1 MKSAAVVLLLAVALL
16 AGCSRQESA
25 WRRSESQDTVAAYQA
40 YLREYPG
47 GTHAGRAQERLAEL
61 REMQEWERA
70 QRFNTPEAYQRY
82 LSGYPAGR
90 FSGPAREKLSDFLLA
105 RAPGDSP
112 PPPPVAAVQPAPG
125 GTLIA
130 AAGAAGDYRV
140 QLGAFSGG
148 EAAARREWSRL
159 AGRHGDLLG
168 GLAPR
173 IDVIE
178 RDGRSL
184 WRLQAGPLGESRAR
198 DVCAALKSR
207 GEACL
212 LVRG

>member
-1 MKSAAVVLLLAVALL
+1 MLVLLLAIVLL
-16 AGCSRQESA
+16 AGCSRQETA
-25 WRRSESQDTVAAYQA
+25 WRRTESQDTVAAYEA
-40 YLREYPG
+40 YLREYPA
-47 GTHAGRAQERLAEL
+47 GTHAGRAQERVAEL

-105 RAPGDSP
+105 RVPGDSP
-112 PPPPVAAVQPAPG
+112 PPQPAAAIEPAPG
-125 GTLIA
+125 GSLIA
-130 AAGAAGDYRV
+130 AAGAAGDSRV

-159 AGRHGDLLG
+159 TGRHGDLLG
-168 GLAPR
+168 GLSPR

-178 RDGRSL
+178 RNGRSL

-212 LVRG
+212 LVRD

>member
-1 MKSAAVVLLLAVALL
+1 VRSEALVLLLAIALL
-16 AGCSRQESA
+16 AGCSRQETA
-25 WRRSESQDTVAAYQA
+25 WRRTESQDTVAAYET
-40 YLREYPG
+40 YLRNYPA

-90 FSGPAREKLSDFLLA
+90 FARPAREKLSDFLLA
-105 RAPGDSP
+105 RAPEES
-112 PPPPVAAVQPAPG
+112 PPPVAANQPAPG

-130 AAGAAGDYRV
+130 AAGAAADSRV

-148 EAAARREWSRL
+148 EAAARREWVRL
-159 AGRHGDLLG
+159 TGRHGDLLG
-168 GLAPR
+168 GLSPR

-212 LVRG
+212 LVRD

>member
-1 MKSAAVVLLLAVALL
+1 MRPAALGLLLVLALL
-16 AGCSRQESA
+16 AGCSRQETA
-25 WRRSESQDTVAAYQA
+25 WRRTESQDTVAAYET
-40 YLREYPG
+40 YLREYPA
-47 GTHAGRAQERLAEL
+47 GTHAGRAQQRLAEL

-82 LSGYPAGR
+82 LSGYPSGR
-90 FSGPAREKLSDFLLA
+90 FSQPAREKLSDFLLA
-105 RAPGDSP
+105 RAPSEAEP
-112 PPPPVAAVQPAPG
+112 PQPSAAIQPAPG

-130 AAGAAGDYRV
+130 AAGAAGGHRV

-148 EAAARREWSRL
+148 EAAAKREWSRL
-159 AGRHGDLLG
+159 AGRHGDLLAG
-168 GLAPR
+168 TSPR

-178 RDGRSL
+178 RNGRSL

-198 DVCAALKSR
+198 EVCAALASR

-212 LVRG
+212 LVRD